1 MSVFDDTNKYKRLI
15 VVGIMAGIALVHILR
30 VGSRLNGRW
39 HELYYSYFSDIVIPF
54 GVYFLLCLS
63 ESRFPFLRKWH
74 VKSALVFSLAAFAEI
89 CQGFRI
95 PILGSTFDPLDFVMF
110 GIGVLLAVLVE
121 KYLLENIF
129 SFWKMETNIKQLPSD
144 FPRPAE

>member
-1 MSVFDDTNKYKRLI
+1 MSGFDDTNKYKRLI
-15 VVGIMAGIALVHILR
+15 VFGIMAGIALVHILR

-39 HELYYSYFSDIVIPF
+39 HVLYTSYFSDIVIPF
-54 GVYFLLCLS
+54 GVYFLLCLI
-63 ESRFPFLRKWH
+63 EFRLPFLRKWH
-74 VKSALVFSLAAFAEI
+74 IKSALVFGLAAFAEI
-89 CQGFRI
+89 CQGFGI
-95 PILGSTFDPLDFVMF
+95 SLLGSTFDPLDFVMF

-121 KYLLENIF
+121 KFLLENIF